1 MVFAVALL
9 MGKGEQDLSTEN
21 RKMKKWE
28 QTGLL
33 IFRGKKSGIFRGKFA
48 ETSVDFVGFSREESQ
63 NSPKNRPISWI
74 LAVKIQ
80 ILKDFQGQILRKLDR
95 FHRKL
100 RQETI
105 SKKQPIS
112 LDFFWQISLKSIN
125 FALIWPALFNVF
137 LTGIIIYSFNNSSLE
152 KWVNAKAINIMV
164 IAQFFA
170 TFT

>member
-33 IFRGKKSGIFRGKFA
+33 IFRGKKAKFRGIFRGKFA
-48 ETSVDFVGFSREESQ
+48 ETSVDFVGLSWEESQ
-63 NSPKNRPISWI
+63 NSQKNRPISWI

-95 FHRKL
+95 FHGKL

-105 SKKQPIS
+105 SKKQPIL

-125 FALIWPALFNVF
+125 FASI
-137 LTGIIIYSFNNSSLE
+137 
-152 KWVNAKAINIMV
+152 
-164 IAQFFA
+164 
-170 TFT
+170 